1 VIGFCIGVFL
11 LFPDPLFAEVLVL
24 LLTAQENTPS
34 CFSTAFGTQPELR
47 LVLKQQGFSQP
58 SSLGAARAEQW
69 AGESHRFRQ
78 E

>member
-34 CFSTAFGTQPELR
+34 CFSTAFGTQPIISGR
-47 LVLKQQGFSQP
+47 CRIKWICFFQMGNHAVTK
-58 SSLGAARAEQW
+58 
-69 AGESHRFRQ
+69 
-78 E
+78 